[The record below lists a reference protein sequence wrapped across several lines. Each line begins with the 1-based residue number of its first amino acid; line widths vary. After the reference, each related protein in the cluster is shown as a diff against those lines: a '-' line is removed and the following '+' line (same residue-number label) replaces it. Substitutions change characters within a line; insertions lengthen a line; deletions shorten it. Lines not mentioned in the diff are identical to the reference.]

1 MDKLQSIIFDLSLV
15 LADCKHPEQLTDED
29 FKSMCEAIQE
39 TINYLKNQK

>member
-15 LADCKHPEQLTDED
+15 VADCKQPEQLTKQD
-29 FKSMCEAIQE
+29 FQEISEAVQQ